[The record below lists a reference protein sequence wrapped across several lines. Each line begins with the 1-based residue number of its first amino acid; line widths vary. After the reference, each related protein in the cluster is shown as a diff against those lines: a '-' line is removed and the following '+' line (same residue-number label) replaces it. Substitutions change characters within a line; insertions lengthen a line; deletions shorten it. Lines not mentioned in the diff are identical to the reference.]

1 MGIFNGQQ
9 VVSGFMVVPQYKWVR
24 LATGVTAKTTT
35 SVHID
40 KYNGKKVILCGAA
53 LKYKAPKRS
62 DGRNF
67 AMYLILGIT
76 QYNSNGDMTKFTPVV
91 YHAITDGST
100 ATSPRYGMA
109 IIDGSNGMYKTI
121 WNVGSDT
128 PPAYTSVNML
138 RSGAFD
144 YSLIETNP
152 DCNSARIY
160 CPIQPDGTGMIE
172 AGTEYEVWGLIR
184 EA

>member
-24 LATGVTAKTTT
+24 LATGVTTEATT

-40 KYNGKKVILCGAA
+40 EYNGKKVALCGAA

-62 DGRNF
+62 DGKSY
-67 AMYLILGIT
+67 ALYLNLGVAT
-76 QYNSNGDMTKFTPVV
+76 YNDKGEMTSFRPVI
-91 YHAITDGST
+91 YHAIADGTS
-100 ATSPRYGMA
+100 ATTTRYGVA
-109 IIDGSNGMYKTI
+109 IIDGSNGMYKTT
-121 WNVGSDT
+121 WSVGSDT

-138 RSGAFD
+138 RPGAFD
-144 YSLIETNP
+144 YSLIEADP
-152 DCNSARIY
+152 DCNAVRIY
-160 CPIQPDGTGMIE
+160 SPVQPDGTGMIE